1 MHQYKKIRKHGL
13 LAAGLLT
20 AFSTNAQQKGKNY
33 VHSLPLVQQWT
44 DNQHFVLSRTNE
56 QNKIYYVN
64 VNAATGK
71 ETVDSTYR
79 RKGFAAD
86 KKLVILHN
94 DIYLQQG
101 AKKQQLTHDS
111 LLEATPVFSPDSNFI
126 AFTREHDLYTLELA
140 TGKETRLTFDGT
152 ETLMNG
158 MASWVY
164 MEEIL
169 GRQNEGQAFWWS
181 PDSKSIAY
189 FQTDDSKVPV
199 YTITDAGDG
208 YHGYVE
214 HQRYP
219 QPGDTNPSVRIG
231 IVSVNGGNTR
241 WTDFDKDVDQYFGT
255 PLWSP
260 DNKSLLVQWLNRG
273 QDHYQLYAV
282 QADNGKKKLLYEEKQ
297 STWINLD
304 DEDRLTFING
314 GQQFIMASDKSGYR
328 QLYLHN
334 ADGTLKNVITS
345 GNFVVKAVNYID
357 EKNKV
362 IYFTCNKDGL
372 NRKDLYRVDFS
383 GKHLQRLTF
392 GPYTHEVKFS
402 PDHQYFTTQYSNA
415 GTPDKLALVTNTGK
429 VVSQLGDSKGPDFDS
444 TIANKV
450 RTIYVK
456 SEDGKFDLPVH
467 LSFPKNYQ
475 PGKKYPI
482 VIAIYGGPESSVVQD
497 RFVNPR
503 FLSDDGVIHA
513 SFDHRGSEEFGKV
526 GQNYMHRDLAGWALK
541 DWIQCLKW
549 LLANEQVDPEKVCIT
564 GYSFGGYMTCYALTF
579 GAEYFKYGIAGGSVV
594 DWRMYDSHYT
604 ERYMDTPAENPEG
617 YKQSSV
623 LTYTDKLKGKLLLI
637 HGVKDDNV
645 HVNNTLS
652 LVSKL
657 EEEQNTN
664 FELMLYPG
672 NRHSVISDKL
682 SHYNDITNKFISKY
696 LLQAE
701 DKK

>member
-1 MHQYKKIRKHGL
+1 MRHSLIKHVL

-20 AFSTNAQQKGKNY
+20 AGSTYAQQKGKNY
-33 VHSLPLVQQWT
+33 VRPLPIVQQWT
-44 DNQHFVLSRTNE
+44 DNNHFMLIRFNE
-56 QNKIYYVN
+56 QQKTYYVK
-64 VNAATGK
+64 VDAATGK
-71 ETVDSTYR
+71 ELIDSSYKGR
-79 RKGFAAD
+79 RSLPD
-86 KKLVILHN
+86 KKLVVLNN

-101 AKKQQLTHDS
+101 KKQQQLTHDT
-111 LLEATPVFSPDSNFI
+111 LTEATPVFSPDSNYI
-126 AFTREHDLYTLELA
+126 AFTRANDLYTLELA
-140 TGKETRLTFDGT
+140 TGKESRLTFDGT
-152 ETLMNG
+152 ASLMNG

-189 FQTDDSKVPV
+189 FQTDDSKVPE
-199 YTITDAGDG
+199 YTITDVGDG
-208 YHGYVE
+208 FHGYVE

-219 QPGDTNPSVRIG
+219 QPGDVNPAVKIG
-231 IVSVNGGNTR
+231 VVAINGGHTQ
-241 WTDFDKDVDQYFGT
+241 WVDFDKNTDQYFGT

-260 DNKSLLVQWLNRG
+260 DSKSLLVQWLNRG

-282 QADNGKKKLLYEEKQ
+282 KAATGSKELLYEERQ

-304 DEDRLTFING
+304 DEERLQFVNG
-314 GQQFIMASDKSGYR
+314 GRQFIMASDKSGFR
-328 QLYLHN
+328 HLYLHN
-334 ADGTLKNVITS
+334 ADGSLKNVITS
-345 GNFVVKAVNYID
+345 GNFVVKTINYID

-383 GKHLQRLTF
+383 GQHLKRLTF
-392 GPYTHEVKFS
+392 GPYTHDVKFS
-402 PDHQYFTTQYSNA
+402 PDHQYFTTQYSNSS
-415 GTPDKLALVTNTGK
+415 TPDRLALVSNTGK
-429 VVSQLGDSKGPDFDS
+429 IICQLGDSKGPDFDS
-444 TIANKV
+444 AIASKQ

-467 LSFPKNYQ
+467 LFFPADYK
-475 PGKKYPI
+475 PGKKYPLM
-482 VIAIYGGPESSVVQD
+482 IAIYGGPASSNVQD
-497 RFVNPR
+497 RFVNPK
-503 FLSDDGVIHA
+503 FLSEDGMIHA

-549 LLANEQVDPEKVCIT
+549 LIANEAVDPDKVCIT
-564 GYSFGGYMTCYALTF
+564 GYSFGGYMTCYAMTN
-579 GAEYFKYGIAGGSVV
+579 GADYFKYGIAGGSVT

-617 YKQSSV
+617 YEKTSV
-623 LTYTDKLKGKLLLI
+623 LTHTDKLKGKLLLM

-652 LVSKL
+652 LVNKL
-657 EEEQNTN
+657 ENEENAN
-664 FELMLYPG
+664 YEMMLFPG
-672 NRHSVISDKL
+672 NRHGVITEKINQ
-682 SHYNDITNKFISKY
+682 YNKVMKQFIAKY
-696 LLQAE
+696 LQQ
-701 DKK
+701 